1 MDPIAPESAS
11 SAARP
16 GRPTLFL
23 ATFTASLALI
33 ALTWAA
39 RPLWAASG
47 GKGAPAA
54 GCASAAAMEA
64 EDDGDEDALADG
76 QWAQRPSPG
85 PLSGCRLPPG
95 HPPVEGCTAPPAR
108 SLRGLPP
115 GHPPIGAPF
124 EHAPFGGA
132 PLGPAR
138 GAAAPPGQVD
148 WSNWI

>member
-1 MDPIAPESAS
+1 MAPIAPESAS

-39 RPLWAASG
+39 RPLWTASS
-47 GKGAPAA
+47 GKGAPVA
-54 GCASAAAMEA
+54 GCASAAAATEEGGEGEDEA
-64 EDDGDEDALADG
+64 FADG
-76 QWAQRPSPG
+76 EWLLQPSPA
-85 PLSGCRLPPG
+85 PHADCRLPPG
-95 HPPVEGCTAPPAR
+95 HPAVEGCTTQPSGR

-124 EHAPFGGA
+124 EHAPFG
-132 PLGPAR
+132 PAR
-138 GAAAPPGQVD
+138 GAAAPVD